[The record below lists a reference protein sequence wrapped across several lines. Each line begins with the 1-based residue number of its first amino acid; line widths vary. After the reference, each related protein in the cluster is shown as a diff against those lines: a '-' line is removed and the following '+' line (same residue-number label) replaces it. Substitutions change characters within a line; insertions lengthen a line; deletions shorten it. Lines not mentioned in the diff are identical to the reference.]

1 MHVNWWEKIHASLIH
16 YYRFGE
22 KRQTNTNS
30 NLCYEMTMPKSI
42 IRIKKRFVFFRIKY
56 NVQRELTELLCILKI
71 VSQLQSIG

>member
-16 YYRFGE
+16 YYICGE

-42 IRIKKRFVFFRIKY
+42 IRIKKGLFSFVLNIMYKG
-56 NVQRELTELLCILKI
+56 N
-71 VSQLQSIG
+71 